1 MKQPGANLITVTKEK
16 LVLTMLPRTNGKFT
30 KFGLRVN
37 ALRYK
42 ANGYTEQYL
51 SGGDVTIAYNPEDVS
66 SIYLIEDD
74 YAKFDLIE
82 SRYKGKPLAEV
93 EEMQKKQKAIVKSC
107 TYENLQAKVDLARN
121 IEAITSKTT
130 YKDNVNLE
138 AIKKNRQKEKNQ
150 RHKDLVQE
158 VTEA

>member
-1 MKQPGANLITVTKEK
+1 M
-16 LVLTMLPRTNGKFT
+16 
-30 KFGLRVN
+30 
-37 ALRYK
+37 
-42 ANGYTEQYL
+42 
-51 SGGDVTIAYNPEDVS
+51 IAYNPEDVS

-82 SRYKGKPLAEV
+82 SRYQGKPLAEV

-138 AIKKNRQKEKNQ
+138 SIKKNRQKEKNQ